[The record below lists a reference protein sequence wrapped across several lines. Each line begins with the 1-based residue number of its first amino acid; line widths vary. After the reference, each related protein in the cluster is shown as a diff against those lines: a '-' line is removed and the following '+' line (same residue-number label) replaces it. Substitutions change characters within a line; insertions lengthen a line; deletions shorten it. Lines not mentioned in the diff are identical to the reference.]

1 MYVACMKFSV
11 RIPNKLYSK
20 ISSSFLIVAEIGSL
34 FIVMDFCEKGK
45 YAVVVTCSLF
55 NRFCISPHIN
65 SCLFLSITSGDLYS
79 KINSQRGILFPEEQ
93 VNSLWILSLDS

>member
-45 YAVVVTCSLF
+45 YAVVVVYSTDFAFLLTQTHVY
-55 NRFCISPHIN
+55 FC
-65 SCLFLSITSGDLYS
+65 
-79 KINSQRGILFPEEQ
+79 
-93 VNSLWILSLDS
+93 LSLQVIYTAK